1 MILSTMS
8 YMTGVR
14 WQSKYVACHQSAS
27 INPGRYNRITMA
39 EPYLHAETLDD
50 LMRSVFQQIL
60 CYGEQIKPSKGPAR
74 ELAGML
80 LELENPRAR
89 LSRTQTRGKPLSC
102 LGELCWYL
110 AKRNDLSFIEYYI
123 PEYVKYADE
132 GVIYGGYGPR
142 LFDWRGTN
150 QFQNVVNRLADN
162 RHSRRAVIQLYDGQD
177 IVGKHTDIPCTCT
190 LQFMVRGEEELSLI
204 AHMRS
209 NDAYKGLPHDIFCFT
224 MLQEIM
230 ARKLSLEVGT
240 YKHMVGSLHLYNDDV
255 RKSERFLDE
264 GLQATTTP
272 MPSMPIGDPGPGI
285 SDLLRAEH
293 AIRTD
298 QGCDLECL
306 AAMDPYWADL
316 GRLLLVLKYSKQEN
330 LGGLQQILVALESP
344 VYGVYIQDRINR
356 LKQAVRQ

>member
-1 MILSTMS
+1 
-8 YMTGVR
+8 
-14 WQSKYVACHQSAS
+14 
-27 INPGRYNRITMA
+27 MA

-60 CYGEQIKPSKGPAR
+60 CYGEQIKPNKGPAR
-74 ELAGML
+74 ELAGMI

-142 LFDWRGTN
+142 LFDWRGIN

-190 LQFMVRGEEELSLI
+190 LQFMVRGEEELCLI

-224 MLQEIM
+224 MIQEIM
-230 ARKLSLEVGT
+230 ARKLCLEVGT

-255 RKSERFLDE
+255 RKSKRFLDE

-272 MPSMPIGDPGPGI
+272 MPSMPTGDPGPGI

-293 AIRTD
+293 AIRAD
-298 QGCDLECL
+298 QSFDLGCL
-306 AAMDPYWADL
+306 ATMDPYWADL

-330 LGGLQQILVALESP
+330 LDGLQQILVALESP

>member
-1 MILSTMS
+1 
-8 YMTGVR
+8 
-14 WQSKYVACHQSAS
+14 
-27 INPGRYNRITMA
+27 MA
-39 EPYLHAETLDD
+39 EPYLHAKTLDD

-142 LFDWRGTN
+142 LFDWRGIN

-162 RHSRRAVIQLYDGQD
+162 SHSRRAVIQLFDGQD

-190 LQFMVRGEEELSLI
+190 LQFMVRGEKLSLI

-298 QGCDLECL
+298 QGFDLECL
-306 AAMDPYWADL
+306 EAMDPYWADL

-356 LKQAVRQ
+356 LKQAARQ